1 MEVPSPEMGER
12 LQAEQVLGGR
22 WEFRGGRVT
31 SDMSISIF
39 RSTVKQKIRHMN
51 LAFRREIWSGYM
63 HLGIVSMLM
72 IFKALRWV
80 ALPSQ

>member
-1 MEVPSPEMGER
+1 MLSPEMGER
-12 LQAEQVLGGR
+12 LQVEQVLGGR
-22 WEFRGGRVT
+22 WEFRGGRVM

-63 HLGIVSMLM
+63 YLGIVSMLM

-80 ALPSQ
+80 ALPNQ